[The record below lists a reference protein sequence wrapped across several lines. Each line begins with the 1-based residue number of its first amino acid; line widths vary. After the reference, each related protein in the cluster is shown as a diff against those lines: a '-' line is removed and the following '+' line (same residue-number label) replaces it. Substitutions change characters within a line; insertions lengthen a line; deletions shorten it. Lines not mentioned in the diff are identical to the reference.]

1 MMNPD
6 VISTVG
12 FSTNI
17 VSQQQ
22 NEPNDS
28 DAFGTQRQ
36 QVEEL
41 EDEL

>member
-1 MMNPD
+1 MNPD

-17 VSQQQ
+17 VLQQQ

-36 QVEEL
+36 QVEEFK
-41 EDEL
+41 DVS